1 VIIFVMVDGSLD
13 WLFTTTPILAH
24 QMPQASAVHHI
35 TVNRKSKGSV
45 PFVCYISCT
54 LKGITT
60 FAPRAGELVQ
70 LPQMTIALKLLPLHL
85 TNNVSPTTGVVSSKI
100 FSSGRSSFSV
110 MSSPLLSN
118 ILFIQ

>member
-1 VIIFVMVDGSLD
+1 LLFVLGVIIFVMVDGSLD

-24 QMPQASAVHHI
+24 QMPLASAVHHI
-35 TVNRKSKGSV
+35 TVIRKSKGSV

-70 LPQMTIALKLLPLHL
+70 FAPDDDCFKT
-85 TNNVSPTTGVVSSKI
+85 SSSA
-100 FSSGRSSFSV
+100 FD
-110 MSSPLLSN
+110 
-118 ILFIQ
+118 